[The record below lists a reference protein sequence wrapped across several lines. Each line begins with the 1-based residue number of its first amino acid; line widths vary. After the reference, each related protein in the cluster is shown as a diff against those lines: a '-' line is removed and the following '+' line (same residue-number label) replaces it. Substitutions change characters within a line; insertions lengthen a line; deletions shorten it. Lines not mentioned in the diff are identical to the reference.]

1 MKTKIYKTEEAFN
14 KAIENARKGK
24 YSYELWGEV
33 DSTSTIFWGAKYE
46 ETNEPIESWS
56 GKTTAV
62 YFEDED
68 EIFESLTII
77 II

>member
-24 YSYELWGEV
+24 YSCELWAEV
-33 DSTSTIFWGAKYE
+33 DSTSTILWGGKYE
-46 ETNEPIESWS
+46 ETNEPVESWS

-62 YFEDED
+62 YFEDELL
-68 EIFESLTII
+68 ETLAII

>member
-14 KAIENARKGK
+14 KAIENARKK
-24 YSYELWGEV
+24 YSHEIWAET

-46 ETNEPIESWS
+46 ETNDPIESWS
-56 GKTTAV
+56 GRTTAV
-62 YFEDED
+62 YFVDEMLED
-68 EIFESLTII
+68 LVII